1 MILRACPTSGT
12 RKLELTKNYFSAY
25 LFRGGNESG
34 LWSTRGCKLDDS
46 TSSKTHS
53 VCRCN
58 HLTNFAILMKVK
70 SDTTE
75 VKDVTFH
82 VIKPAYTWTFCN
94 PPDKI
99 LCVRNNERKCQSE
112 GRGKKSSPLT
122 HTFSLS
128 SLCLLE
134 MESLLAG
141 YRWVNRASGG
151 GQSLFILFL
160 EGPVLVTINIEML
173 MLALTFL
180 SNFLFPEKSSL
191 TVPLFHQDLQYHCL
205 SL

>member
-46 TSSKTHS
+46 ASNGTHS

-75 VKDVTFH
+75 VKEVTFH
-82 VIKPAYTWTFCN
+82 IIKTAYTWTFCS
-94 PPDKI
+94 PPHKI
-99 LCVRNNERKCQSE
+99 FMRAKQRKEMPER
-112 GRGKKSSPLT
+112 GAGKERLSLAYRPALLIARV
-122 HTFSLS
+122 FSRDFLLS
-128 SLCLLE
+128 SLE
-134 MESLLAG
+134 MLNLLAG
-141 YRWVNRASGG
+141 C
-151 GQSLFILFL
+151 
-160 EGPVLVTINIEML
+160 
-173 MLALTFL
+173 
-180 SNFLFPEKSSL
+180 NFYCLFPGRCGDLKNVQYNIASTKIPSSKI
-191 TVPLFHQDLQYHCL
+191 TWIPA
-205 SL
+205 

>member
-25 LFRGGNESG
+25 LLRGGNESG

-46 TSSKTHS
+46 ASNGTHS

-82 VIKPAYTWTFCN
+82 IIKPLILEPSVVHHT
-94 PPDKI
+94 KS

-112 GRGKKSSPLT
+112 GRVKKGFPLPT
-122 HTFSLS
+122 APALPIARVFSRDFLLS
-128 SLCLLE
+128 SLE
-134 MESLLAG
+134 MLNLLAG
-141 YRWVNRASGG
+141 C
-151 GQSLFILFL
+151 
-160 EGPVLVTINIEML
+160 
-173 MLALTFL
+173 
-180 SNFLFPEKSSL
+180 NFYCLFPGRCGDLKNVQYNIASTKIPSSKI
-191 TVPLFHQDLQYHCL
+191 T
-205 SL
+205 

>member
-46 TSSKTHS
+46 ASNGTHS

-82 VIKPAYTWTFCN
+82 IIKPH
-94 PPDKI
+94 I
-99 LCVRNNERKCQSE
+99 LEPSVIQHTKSYECETTKGDARARGGERKAFPCPPPWLCQLL
-112 GRGKKSSPLT
+112 GRSLA
-122 HTFSLS
+122 TFFSRLS
-128 SLCLLE
+128 KCYVCSQ
-134 MESLLAG
+134 A
-141 YRWVNRASGG
+141 A
-151 GQSLFILFL
+151 
-160 EGPVLVTINIEML
+160 
-173 MLALTFL
+173 TFTVC
-180 SNFLFPEKSSL
+180 FPEGVGILKTSNIIKQ
-191 TVPLFHQDLQYHCL
+191 V
-205 SL
+205 

>member
-46 TSSKTHS
+46 ASDGTHS

-82 VIKPAYTWTFCN
+82 IIKPHILEPSVVHHT
-94 PPDKI
+94 I
-99 LCVRNNERKCQSE
+99 SLCVRNNERRCQSE
-112 GRGKKSSPLT
+112 GRGKKGFPLPT
-122 HTFSLS
+122 APALPIARVFSRDFLLS
-128 SLCLLE
+128 SLE
-134 MESLLAG
+134 MLNLLAG
-141 YRWVNRASGG
+141 C
-151 GQSLFILFL
+151 
-160 EGPVLVTINIEML
+160 
-173 MLALTFL
+173 
-180 SNFLFPEKSSL
+180 NFYCLFPGRCGDLKNVQYNIASTKISSSKI
-191 TVPLFHQDLQYHCL
+191 T
-205 SL
+205 

>member
-1 MILRACPTSGT
+1 MRAFPTSCT

-46 TSSKTHS
+46 ASNETHS

-82 VIKPAYTWTFCN
+82 IIKPHTLEPSVIHHTKSYACETTKGDARARGWGERLFFAQ
-94 PPDKI
+94 PPGFADCSGV
-99 LCVRNNERKCQSE
+99 LSR
-112 GRGKKSSPLT
+112 
-122 HTFSLS
+122 LS
-128 SLCLLE
+128 SLVSRNAKFARRLQLL
-134 MESLLAG
+134 
-141 YRWVNRASGG
+141 
-151 GQSLFILFL
+151 
-160 EGPVLVTINIEML
+160 
-173 MLALTFL
+173 L
-180 SNFLFPEKSSL
+180 SVSRKVWGS
-191 TVPLFHQDLQYHCL
+191 
-205 SL
+205 

>member
-1 MILRACPTSGT
+1 MGVKASNCLQHLIAKPPTITSQLST
-12 RKLELTKNYFSAY
+12 LKRNENSA
-25 LFRGGNESG
+25 LKETSNSHTVAG
-34 LWSTRGCKLDDS
+34 LAYEQAP
-46 TSSKTHS
+46 
-53 VCRCN
+53 
-58 HLTNFAILMKVK
+58 HLTGVLENHIWAACKRR
-70 SDTTE
+70 
-75 VKDVTFH
+75 
-82 VIKPAYTWTFCN
+82 C
-94 PPDKI
+94 
-99 LCVRNNERKCQSE
+99 RSE
-112 GRGKKSSPLT
+112 GWGKKSSPLT
-122 HTFSLS
+122 PTFSLS

>member
-46 TSSKTHS
+46 ASNETHS

-82 VIKPAYTWTFCN
+82 IIKPH
-94 PPDKI
+94 I
-99 LCVRNNERKCQSE
+99 LEPSVVHHTKSYACETTKGDARARGGERKASLAHPPGFANCLGVLS
-112 GRGKKSSPLT
+112 R
-122 HTFSLS
+122 LS
-128 SLCLLE
+128 SSLVSRNAKFARRLQLL
-134 MESLLAG
+134 
-141 YRWVNRASGG
+141 
-151 GQSLFILFL
+151 LFVSRKVW
-160 EGPVLVTINIEML
+160 G
-173 MLALTFL
+173 
-180 SNFLFPEKSSL
+180 S
-191 TVPLFHQDLQYHCL
+191 
-205 SL
+205 

>member
-46 TSSKTHS
+46 ASNGTHS

-82 VIKPAYTWTFCN
+82 IIKTAYTWTFCS
-94 PPDKI
+94 PPHKI
-99 LCVRNNERKCQSE
+99 FMRAKQRKEMPER
-112 GRGKKSSPLT
+112 GAGKERLSLAYRPGFANCSGVL
-122 HTFSLS
+122 SRLS
-128 SLCLLE
+128 SLVSRNAKFARRLQLL
-134 MESLLAG
+134 
-141 YRWVNRASGG
+141 
-151 GQSLFILFL
+151 LFVSRKVW
-160 EGPVLVTINIEML
+160 G
-173 MLALTFL
+173 
-180 SNFLFPEKSSL
+180 S
-191 TVPLFHQDLQYHCL
+191 
-205 SL
+205 

>member
-46 TSSKTHS
+46 ASSKTHS

-82 VIKPAYTWTFCN
+82 IIKPAYTWTFCN
-94 PPDKI
+94 PPHKI

-112 GRGKKSSPLT
+112 GRGKKGFPLPT
-122 HTFSLS
+122 PPALPIARAFSRDFLLS
-128 SLCLLE
+128 SLE
-134 MESLLAG
+134 MLSSLAG
-141 YRWVNRASGG
+141 CNFYCFFPGRCGDLKNVQYNIAS
-151 GQSLFILFL
+151 IKI
-160 EGPVLVTINIEML
+160 P
-173 MLALTFL
+173 
-180 SNFLFPEKSSL
+180 SSK
-191 TVPLFHQDLQYHCL
+191 TTWIPA
-205 SL
+205 